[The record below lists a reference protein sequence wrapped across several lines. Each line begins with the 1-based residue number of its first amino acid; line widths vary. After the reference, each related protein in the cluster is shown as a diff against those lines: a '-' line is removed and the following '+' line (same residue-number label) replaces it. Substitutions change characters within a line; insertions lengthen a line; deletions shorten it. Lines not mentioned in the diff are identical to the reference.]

1 MFYWSKK
8 FGSDFGSNL
17 SFGVENGKY
26 TYNSKGRFE
35 MKITIQTSNEEIL
48 KESLLDGIDMNELL
62 VIEGSGETPEGKAV
76 KVYGKLAGLN

>member
-8 FGSDFGSNL
+8 LGSDFGSNL

-35 MKITIQTSNEEIL
+35 MKMTI
-48 KESLLDGIDMNELL
+48 
-62 VIEGSGETPEGKAV
+62 
-76 KVYGKLAGLN
+76 